1 MPKHTT
7 WLSYFLGWIE
17 GFSSTNKHPDPSK
30 MPLNPATL
38 GDGIL
43 GKALLDPP
51 DPKLPHAPHAWQ
63 PTWHSF
69 EPIIASL
76 LYIVVFILLA
86 LMVRSKLRNV
96 RESVVPGDRFTL
108 TTVFEIFFGYFY
120 TLTKDVMGQERARQ
134 HFPLIGASAAFIIFS
149 NLMGLLPGF
158 GSPTANLNIT
168 FGCAVVVFVVF
179 NYHGFRVN
187 GMAYLAHMAGPKW
200 YLAPLIFTIEV
211 ISTFMRVLTL
221 SIRLMVNIAVD
232 HLLASTFIGLI
243 AIFVPV
249 PVALLGILVCLV
261 QGLVFSLLTAVY
273 IALATEDMHAEHH

>member
-7 WLSYFLGWIE
+7 WLTYLIAQIE
-17 GFSSTNKHPDPSK
+17 GFGSNKHPKPED
-30 MPLNPATL
+30 MPLKPSTL

-43 GKALLDPP
+43 GKSLLDPP
-51 DPKLPHAPHAWQ
+51 DPAHLKPHYDWQ

-69 EPIIASL
+69 EPIITSL
-76 LYIVVFILLA
+76 VYIVIFVVLA
-86 LMVRSKLRNV
+86 LMARSKLKDAKA
-96 RESVVPGDRFTL
+96 SVVPGDRFTL
-108 TTVFEIFFGYFY
+108 TTVFEVFFGYFY

-149 NLMGLLPGF
+149 NLMGLIPGF
-158 GSPTANLNIT
+158 GSPTSNLNIT
-168 FGCAVVVFVVF
+168 FGCAVVVFLVF

-187 GMAYLAHMAGPKW
+187 GLAYLAHMAGPKW

>member
-7 WLSYFLGWIE
+7 WLSYFIAQIE
-17 GFSSTNKHPDPSK
+17 GFGSNKHPDPNK
-30 MPLNPATL
+30 MPLNPSTL
-38 GDGIL
+38 GDGIISTHL
-43 GKALLDPP
+43 FGHPE
-51 DPKLPHAPHAWQ
+51 H

-69 EPIIASL
+69 EPIITSFI
-76 LYIVVFILLA
+76 YIVVFLLLA
-86 LMVRSKLRNV
+86 LMVRAKLRDV
-96 RESVVPGDRFTL
+96 RAAVVPSDQFTL
-108 TTVFEIFFGYFY
+108 STVFEVFFGYFY

-149 NLMGLLPGF
+149 NLMGLIPGF

-168 FGCAVVVFVVF
+168 VGCAIVVFVVF

-232 HLLASTFIGLI
+232 HLLATTFIGLI
-243 AIFVPV
+243 AVFVPI

-261 QGLVFSLLTAVY
+261 QGLVFALLTAVY